1 MDAYNGSGNAMR
13 NGLTIVVLIFML
25 GCPPALAQLY
35 SRGQFA
41 RDLTLGIEWLRCS
54 IGQRWS
60 EETQNC
66 LGEIMPLDFDLID
79 QAIFQA
85 NSQLGGVWRLPT
97 EDELAALICAGCGIP
112 MIDAKTFPNT
122 WPDSYW
128 TSDRN
133 SLSSRHQVSIN
144 FRTGYSYA
152 RFLRTQA
159 MAVRL
164 VRDYKR
170 SN

>member
-1 MDAYNGSGNAMR
+1 MR
-13 NGLTIVVLIFML
+13 NGFIIFAFIFAL
-25 GCPPALAQLY
+25 GSSSAMAQLY
-35 SRGQFA
+35 ARGQFA
-41 RDLTLGIEWLRCS
+41 RDLTMGIEWMRCS

-66 LGEIMPLDFDLID
+66 VGEIIPLDFDLID
-79 QAIFQA
+79 QAIAQA
-85 NSQLGGVWRLPT
+85 NTQLDGEWRLPT
-97 EDELAALICAGCGIP
+97 EDELTVLICTECGIP

-122 WPDSYW
+122 WADSYW
-128 TSDRN
+128 TRDQN
-133 SLSSRHQVSIN
+133 SMSSRHHVSVN

-152 RFLRTQA
+152 RFLRTQFL
-159 MAVRL
+159 AVRL